1 MMMPTMSLMMTM
13 LVTVVVTMLVIGVDI
28 KTTNAMMMRL
38 NFYHPNSTRRDVAT
52 AVSETCRSLLVDL
65 LKRASSG
72 TRGLAEHGG
81 IHCRLNGGA
90 GARGSGARDGRSS

>member
-28 KTTNAMMMRL
+28 KTTNVMMTMRL
-38 NFYHPNSTRRDVAT
+38 RDVAT